1 MSNLIENRAP
11 KGKLL
16 TSNFIG
22 GACQVDALKN
32 PDDVLVDQTLSAL
45 EKLCGLNGAPEMVR
59 INRHHQG
66 LPLYH
71 GNYHQL
77 TRSINRYADCC
88 TGLYFAANYLQGISI
103 RDRIIQAKMVA
114 GRISIAMPEKVSRSH
129 HGWIDADKVLSR
141 V

>member
-11 KGKLL
+11 KGKVL

-22 GACQVDALKN
+22 GACQADALKS

-45 EKLCGLNGAPEMVR
+45 EKLCGLKGSPEMVR
-59 INRHHQG
+59 MNRHHQG

-71 GNYHQL
+71 GNYHKL
-77 TRSINRYADCC
+77 TQSINRYAARCK
-88 TGLYFAANYLQGISI
+88 GLYFAANYLQGISI
-103 RDRIIQAKMVA
+103 RDRIIQAKIVSDQV
-114 GRISIAMPEKVSRSH
+114 SIAMTEKESRSH
-129 HGWIDADKVLSR
+129 HGWTQTDELLSR